1 MNRAPFRTPDYAMP
15 HVMHHAIHH
24 ATRHAL
30 LVAGV
35 LVALAGGVRPLGA
48 QSSSATLQRERY
60 APLLLKRPATTRVMS
75 LGGAQVAQRDV
86 DAVFGN
92 PALVGTA
99 TALAFGAE
107 RYASGARAGQ
117 FASSSTIGP
126 LGLGVGVQLLDAGA
140 PFGAFPASSEVLT
153 RADAPGISSMA
164 ATMAASLMWK
174 QLRWGIGA
182 KYVEER
188 VRDDRAAGVA
198 FDIGVSRSLALFNST
213 VGVALQHLG
222 PSLSVEDRRE
232 ALPAQLAVGIATAPR
247 GLGKWVDVSG
257 TAELDV
263 RRDGVLFPRGGLEVS
278 YVPIEG
284 VAVTGRAGGRRP
296 QLREERALVLGA
308 GVTVDRLT
316 LDYGWEPLR
325 DGTGH
330 RLTVRLR

>member
-1 MNRAPFRTPDYAMP
+1 MIRTMVLAPC
-15 HVMHHAIHH
+15 
-24 ATRHAL
+24 HAL
-30 LVAGV
+30 HDVTRRMLRVAGV
-35 LVALAGGVRPLGA
+35 VVILAVGA
-48 QSSSATLQRERY
+48 WPSVVQAQTSSASQRERY
-60 APLLLKRPATTRVMS
+60 APLILKRPATTRVLS

-140 PFGAFPASSEVLT
+140 PFGPFPASSEVLT
-153 RADAPGISSMA
+153 RATAPGISSIA
-164 ATMAASLMWK
+164 ATMAASLLWK

-198 FDIGVSRSLALFNST
+198 FDIGVSRSLSLLNST
-213 VGVALQHLG
+213 VALALQHLG

-232 ALPAQLAVGIATAPR
+232 ALPAQLAMGIATTPR
-247 GLGKWVDVSG
+247 GVGKWVDVSG
-257 TAELDV
+257 SAQLDV
-263 RRDGVLFPRGGLEVS
+263 RRDGSLFPRGGLEVS

-296 QLREERALVLGA
+296 QLREERALVMGA
-308 GVTVDRLT
+308 GVTVDRLS

-325 DGTGH
+325 DGAGH

>member
-1 MNRAPFRTPDYAMP
+1 MSRTMVLGPCPAL
-15 HVMHHAIHH
+15 HRV
-24 ATRHAL
+24 TRRML
-30 LVAGV
+30 RVAGAV
-35 LVALAGGVRPLGA
+35 VILAVGA
-48 QSSSATLQRERY
+48 GPSVVQAQTSLASQRERY
-60 APLLLKRPATTRVMS
+60 APLILKRPATTRVLS

-140 PFGAFPASSEVLT
+140 PFGPFPASSEVLT
-153 RADAPGISSMA
+153 RATAPGISSIA
-164 ATMAASLMWK
+164 ATMAASLLWK

-198 FDIGVSRSLALFNST
+198 FDIGVSRSLSLLNST

-247 GLGKWVDVSG
+247 GVGKWVDVSG
-257 TAELDV
+257 SAQLDV
-263 RRDGVLFPRGGLEVS
+263 RRDGSLFPRGGLEVS

-296 QLREERALVLGA
+296 QLREERALVMGA
-308 GVTVDRLT
+308 GVTVDRLS

-325 DGTGH
+325 DGAGH
-330 RLTVRLR
+330 RITVRLR

>member
-1 MNRAPFRTPDYAMP
+1 MSRTMVLAPC
-15 HVMHHAIHH
+15 
-24 ATRHAL
+24 HAL
-30 LVAGV
+30 HHLTRRTLRVAGV
-35 LVALAGGVRPLGA
+35 VVILAVGA
-48 QSSSATLQRERY
+48 GPSSVQAQTPSASQRERY
-60 APLLLKRPATTRVMS
+60 APLMLKRPATTRVMS

-164 ATMAASLMWK
+164 ATIAASLMWK

-198 FDIGVSRSLALFNST
+198 FDIGVSRPLALFNST
-213 VGVALQHLG
+213 VGLALQHLG

-325 DGTGH
+325 DGAGH

>member
-1 MNRAPFRTPDYAMP
+1 MSRTMVLAPC
-15 HVMHHAIHH
+15 
-24 ATRHAL
+24 HAL
-30 LVAGV
+30 HHVTRRTLRVAGAV
-35 LVALAGGVRPLGA
+35 VILAVGA
-48 QSSSATLQRERY
+48 GPSVVQAQTPSASQRERY
-60 APLLLKRPATTRVMS
+60 APLILKRPATTRVLS

-140 PFGAFPASSEVLT
+140 PFGPFPASSEVLT
-153 RADAPGISSMA
+153 RATAPGISSIA
-164 ATMAASLMWK
+164 ATMAASLLWK

-188 VRDDRAAGVA
+188 LRDDRAAGVA
-198 FDIGVSRSLALFNST
+198 FDIGVSRSLSLLNST
-213 VGVALQHLG
+213 VALALQHLG

-232 ALPAQLAVGIATAPR
+232 ALPAQLAMGIATAPR
-247 GLGKWVDVSG
+247 GVGKWVDVSG
-257 TAELDV
+257 SAQLDV
-263 RRDGVLFPRGGLEVS
+263 RRDGSLFPRGGLEVS

-296 QLREERALVLGA
+296 QLREERALVMGA
-308 GVTVDRLT
+308 GVTVDRLS

-325 DGTGH
+325 DGAGH

>member
-1 MNRAPFRTPDYAMP
+1 MIRTMVLAPCPALH
-15 HVMHHAIHH
+15 HV
-24 ATRHAL
+24 TRRML
-30 LVAGV
+30 RVAGV
-35 LVALAGGVRPLGA
+35 VVILAVGA
-48 QSSSATLQRERY
+48 GPSVVQAQTPSASPRERY
-60 APLLLKRPATTRVMS
+60 APLILKRPATTRVLS

-126 LGLGVGVQLLDAGA
+126 LGLGVGVQLFDAGA
-140 PFGAFPASSEVLT
+140 PFGPFPASSEVLT
-153 RADAPGISSMA
+153 RATAPGISSIA
-164 ATMAASLMWK
+164 ATMAASLLWK

-198 FDIGVSRSLALFNST
+198 FDIGVSRSLSLLNST

-232 ALPAQLAVGIATAPR
+232 ALPAQLAMGIATAPR
-247 GLGKWVDVSG
+247 GVGKWVDVSG
-257 TAELDV
+257 SAQLDV
-263 RRDGVLFPRGGLEVS
+263 RRDGSLFPRGGLEVS

-296 QLREERALVLGA
+296 QLREERALVMGA
-308 GVTVDRLT
+308 GVTVDRLS

-325 DGTGH
+325 DGAGH